1 MKIKGRLVFD
11 KHCGK
16 LIGFTLLGD
25 PDLDFSTFE
34 DLEVA
39 THALAFMVRGIQT
52 TLKFMLAY
60 FLTQTVV
67 SYQLAPLFWRAV
79 AILELN
85 CNLHV
90 IATSSDGMSANRK
103 FYQLHK
109 YVMGEKK
116 ASKILNH
123 SMNLFA
129 SQRSI
134 WFFADVPHLMK
145 TTRGKMLKKKQL
157 ILTGKLGQIF
167 FCH

>member
-11 KHCGK
+11 KHSGK
-16 LIGFTLLGD
+16 LIGFTSLGD

-39 THALAFMVRGIQT
+39 THALAFMVGGIQT

-90 IATSSDGMSANRK
+90 IATSSDSKSANRK
-103 FYQLHK
+103 FYRLHK
-109 YVMGEKK
+109 HIMGQKK

-123 SMNLFA
+123 TTNLFA
-129 SQRSI
+129 PQRSI
-134 WFFADVPHLMK
+134 WFFVDVPHLMK
-145 TTRGKMLKKKQL
+145 TTRGKMFKKAINFDRQTWTN
-157 ILTGKLGQIF
+157 I